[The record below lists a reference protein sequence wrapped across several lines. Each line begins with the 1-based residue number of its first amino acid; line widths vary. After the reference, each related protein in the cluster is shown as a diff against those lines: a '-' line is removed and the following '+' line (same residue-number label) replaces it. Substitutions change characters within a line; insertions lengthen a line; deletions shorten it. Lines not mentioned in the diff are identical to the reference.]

1 MQNEKIKVCV
11 TDTGSFLEV
20 VVLSKQ
26 ASRIEVVLGEGVHS
40 VRCELIPTR
49 SELAYS
55 GRAMGREIVYER
67 SRKQVQ
73 ADIDRVNPAI
83 REFKRR

>member
-49 SELAYS
+49 RELAYS
-55 GRAMGREIVYER
+55 GRAMGHEIVYER